1 MIEHV
6 HDHVVSELQQSAK
19 TDTVFVVSAV
29 LFNLVVLGISWSV
42 AEAGYQHQRSFG
54 EDAILALLLGVTIV
68 INTFSIRA
76 LIAGRETR
84 LKLLA
89 GLIAMYR
96 DNGVEK
102 YYDASLLDSYSTR
115 YRLFTAVIVS
125 LALIAL
131 VVPILERFLG

>member
-1 MIEHV
+1 
-6 HDHVVSELQQSAK
+6 
-19 TDTVFVVSAV
+19 
-29 LFNLVVLGISWSV
+29 
-42 AEAGYQHQRSFG
+42 
-54 EDAILALLLGVTIV
+54 VTIV
-68 INTFSIRA
+68 INTFSLRA

-84 LKLLA
+84 LKLLS

-102 YYDASLLDSYSTR
+102 YYDASLLDAYSTR